1 MEVHIMMEWTLAILL
16 GVAVLLLIISV
27 LKTRQ
32 SSKEEHREI
41 DMVHIS
47 MMNELTQLKDQ
58 IRNIELDAEITLR
71 EAGLQITL
79 KERLALR
86 EMLDLYKRGYSIES
100 IAAEKKLA
108 INEAEQLLSP
118 YLTSKDDERRTVD
131 HES

>member
-1 MEVHIMMEWTLAILL
+1 MEWTLAILL

>member
-1 MEVHIMMEWTLAILL
+1 MMEWTLAILL